1 MQPDEPDNNNVAPKP
16 APPASPQPS
25 KASAMRDLGPR
36 VASAI
41 VMASVA
47 LGALYAGVMP
57 FTVLVLIA
65 AVVMS
70 WEWGTVVR
78 GDASIDAVLIVHV
91 VFVAGAVILAGCGYA
106 ALALIGLIAGTFVV
120 GALRFGETARLSAV
134 GVLYTGMPAVALI
147 ELRTGNEPY
156 GFLAVLFVLLSVI
169 ATDTVAYFAG
179 RSIGGPKLWPSV
191 SPNKTWS
198 GFIGGIL
205 AAAVVGLVFADRLTG
220 ASTIRLAFVGLLL
233 GIVAQGGDLAESSL
247 KRGFGVKDASNLLPG
262 HGGLMDR
269 MDGIVAAA
277 IAAVLIGLAL
287 NIHMPARALLLGI

>member
-1 MQPDEPDNNNVAPKP
+1 MQPDEPDHAAPKP
-16 APPASPQPS
+16 GPPASPALRKS
-25 KASAMRDLGPR
+25 GAMRDLGPR
-36 VASAI
+36 VASAA
-41 VMASVA
+41 VMALVA
-47 LGALYAGVMP
+47 FSLLYAGPMP
-57 FTVLVLIA
+57 FTALVLIA

-78 GDASIDAVLIVHV
+78 GDAGIDAILIVHV
-91 VFVAGAVILAGCGYA
+91 VVVAAAVILAGGGYA
-106 ALALIGLIAGTFVV
+106 ALALIGLIAGTLVV

-147 ELRTGNEPY
+147 ELRAGEEPY

-169 ATDTVAYFAG
+169 ATDTLAYFAG

-198 GFIGGIL
+198 GFIGGITG
-205 AAAVVGLVFADRLTG
+205 AAVVGLVFAGRLTG
-220 ASTIRLAFVGLLL
+220 ASPTRLAMVALLL
-233 GIVAQGGDLAESSL
+233 GIVAQGGDLAESAL

-269 MDGIVAAA
+269 LDGIVAAA
-277 IAAVLIGLAL
+277 IAAVLIGLAF
-287 NIHMPARALLLGI
+287 NIHKPARALLLGF

>member
-1 MQPDEPDNNNVAPKP
+1 MQPDEPDHAAPKP
-16 APPASPQPS
+16 GPPASPAPRKS
-25 KASAMRDLGPR
+25 GAMRDLGPR
-36 VASAI
+36 VASAA
-41 VMASVA
+41 VMALVA
-47 LGALYAGVMP
+47 LSLLYAGPMP
-57 FTVLVLIA
+57 FTALVLIA

-78 GDASIDAVLIVHV
+78 GDAGVDAILIVHV
-91 VFVAGAVILAGCGYA
+91 VVVAAAVILAGGGYA
-106 ALALIGLIAGTFVV
+106 ALALIGLIAGTLVV

-147 ELRTGNEPY
+147 ELRTGEEPY

-169 ATDTVAYFAG
+169 ATDTLAYFAG

-198 GFIGGIL
+198 GFIGGITG
-205 AAAVVGLVFADRLTG
+205 AAVVGLVFAGRLTG
-220 ASTIRLAFVGLLL
+220 ASPARLAMVALLL
-233 GIVAQGGDLAESSL
+233 GIVAQGGDLAESAL

-269 MDGIVAAA
+269 LDGIVAAA
-277 IAAVLIGLAL
+277 IAAVLIGLAF
-287 NIHMPARALLLGI
+287 NIHKPARALLLGF

>member
-1 MQPDEPDNNNVAPKP
+1 
-16 APPASPQPS
+16 
-25 KASAMRDLGPR
+25 MRDLGPR
-36 VASAI
+36 VASAA
-41 VMASVA
+41 VMGLVA
-47 LGALYAGVMP
+47 LSLLYAGPMP
-57 FTVLVLIA
+57 FTALVLIA

-78 GDASIDAVLIVHV
+78 GDAGIDAMLIVHV
-91 VFVAGAVILAGCGYA
+91 VVVAAAVILAGGGYA
-106 ALALIGLIAGTFVV
+106 ALALIGLIAGTLVV

-147 ELRTGNEPY
+147 ELRTGEEPY

-169 ATDTVAYFAG
+169 ATDTLAYFAG

-198 GFIGGIL
+198 GFIGGITG
-205 AAAVVGLVFADRLTG
+205 AAVVGLVFAGRLTG
-220 ASTIRLAFVGLLL
+220 ASPTRLAMVALLL
-233 GIVAQGGDLAESSL
+233 GIVAQGGDLAESAL

-269 MDGIVAAA
+269 LDGIVAAA
-277 IAAVLIGLAL
+277 IAAVLIGLAF
-287 NIHMPARALLLGI
+287 NIHKPARALLLGF